1 VATIVIDLPDDLKPL
16 KDKILAMVTAAQA
29 PMAVAR
35 SGTRS
40 IDYANVE
47 RRFAE
52 HAAAIERA
60 AQVAL
65 QRRHRRARTA
75 VAASDSRVCCN
86 RGHIQAMAGEWRRRS
101 LALSRREERNRA
113 DPVLYRYLMKRTVG
127 GRDELLLSGLE
138 LVRKLAVLVPPPRVH
153 QTRFLGVFAP
163 NAKLRAAVVPRK
175 PAPRR
180 GRGTGEGRAA
190 QGRGT
195 YRIDWGRPQADLQG
209 RRLAAGAHGE
219 MRVLSV
225 IEEPDVIEKILR
237 HKGLPPV
244 PLPTSPALGQRAFDF
259 DTA

>member
-1 VATIVIDLPDDLKPL
+1 
-16 KDKILAMVTAAQA
+16 
-29 PMAVAR
+29 
-35 SGTRS
+35 
-40 IDYANVE
+40 
-47 RRFAE
+47 
-52 HAAAIERA
+52 
-60 AQVAL
+60 
-65 QRRHRRARTA
+65 
-75 VAASDSRVCCN
+75 
-86 RGHIQAMAGEWRRRS
+86 
-101 LALSRREERNRA
+101 
-113 DPVLYRYLMKRTVG
+113 MKRTVG

-190 QGRGT
+190 QGRRNLSDRLGVA
-195 YRIDWGRPQADLQG
+195 PQADLQG
-209 RRLAAGAHGE
+209 RRPRLRALHGE